1 MIDNNTSMAPK
12 PLADDEIDLMALAK
26 TVWGGRKTIIIAVMV
41 GALLGVVIAITASKE
56 YTASTVMVPQVG
68 GESQSKLGGLSSLA
82 SLAGI
87 SLDMTQSAEISPMV
101 YPQIVNSIPF
111 QLELMNAPLNFEE
124 ISKPVSFYDYSTS
137 YNKPSVI
144 GAIEKY
150 TIGLPGVIIKAIKGS
165 PKTLS
170 LPGGDQGNQPILL
183 TEKQYEVK
191 KLLDEMVV
199 LDVNAKEGYLTLTA
213 RMPEAVAA
221 AQMAQKA
228 QSLLQQYITDFKIQ
242 KVKANLD
249 FIQSRY
255 NETKAEM
262 EKAQMNL
269 AMVTDRGR
277 DFVSGVPRLET
288 DRSQTRFTIAFS
300 VFQELAK
307 QLEQAKIQVKKETP
321 VFTIIKPVTVPSER
335 SKPKRSMILAIWI
348 FLGGIAGVGIIFG
361 KQYYAALKEK
371 WNDIP
376 EEAITKA
383 EQVTVE
389 ETNDEKV
396 E

>member
-1 MIDNNTSMAPK
+1 MIENNTSIAPK
-12 PLADDEIDLMALAK
+12 PVDDDEIDLMALAK

-41 GALLGVVIAITASKE
+41 GALLGLVFAISATKE

-111 QLELMNAPLNFEE
+111 QLELMNTPLTFEE
-124 ISKPVSFYDYSTS
+124 IAKPVSFYDYATG
-137 YNKPSVI
+137 YGKPSVI
-144 GAIEKY
+144 GAIKKY
-150 TIGLPGVIIKAIKGS
+150 TFGLPGVIIKAIKGS

-170 LPGGDQGNQPILL
+170 LPGGEQGNQPILL
-183 TEKQYEVK
+183 TEKQYSIK
-191 KLLDEMVV
+191 KALDNMVN
-199 LDVNAKEGYLTLTA
+199 LEVNAKEGYLTLTA

-228 QSLLQQYITDFKIQ
+228 QSLLQQYITEFKIE
-242 KVKANLD
+242 KAKANLD

-277 DFVSGVPRLET
+277 DFVSGVPRIET

-335 SKPKRSMILAIWI
+335 SKPNRPMILAIWI
-348 FLGGIAGVGIIFG
+348 FLGGIAGVAIIFG
-361 KQYYAALKEK
+361 KQYYAALKKK